1 MLNSLIGRALD
12 TQDSKELTKEK
23 EYEYKTLV
31 EFGHVK
37 KFKQNSYGVHHKK
50 VSK

>member
-1 MLNSLIGRALD
+1 MNSLIGTALD

-23 EYEYKTLV
+23 EYEFEALV
-31 EFGHVK
+31 EFGHVRK
-37 KFKQNSYGVHHKK
+37 SRKISYGVHHKK